1 MALLL
6 SIRKVN
12 FEPWLIGFCGSVK
25 LIGRSNVV
33 NSKLGGEA
41 LSCFSLSPVQF
52 SKDESGS
59 PFYPLTYSKY
69 FYPSLIASMSKEQSY
84 PVHYGVLSVYHPC

>member
-6 SIRKVN
+6 SKRKVN

-33 NSKLGGEA
+33 NSKPGGEA
-41 LSCFSLSPVQF
+41 LSCLSPVQF
-52 SKDESGS
+52 SKDGTGS

-69 FYPSLIASMSKEQSY
+69 FYPSLIASMSKE
-84 PVHYGVLSVYHPC
+84 